1 MSKNR
6 VKKTIKLNAVYIRS
20 SVNSDLYSVYGEPEW
35 FGKGEHTFDSKSNE
49 IEIDLKLAKKRFPN
63 ENF

>member
-1 MSKNR
+1 MNKNKQ
-6 VKKTIKLNAVYIRS
+6 KKTIRLKATFIRN
-20 SVNSDLYSVYGEPEW
+20 SVNSNLYSIYGEPEW
-35 FGKGEHTFDSKSNE
+35 FNKNEVTFHEDSQE